1 MNHQQYLAT
10 LAIDAAG
17 QLRRA
22 GCQVLA
28 VTSVNGPWLKAR
40 MPERISAATR
50 RHLLA
55 AAWQCPATVEWRT
68 R

>member
-55 AAWQCPATVEWRT
+55 AAWQCHATVEWRT